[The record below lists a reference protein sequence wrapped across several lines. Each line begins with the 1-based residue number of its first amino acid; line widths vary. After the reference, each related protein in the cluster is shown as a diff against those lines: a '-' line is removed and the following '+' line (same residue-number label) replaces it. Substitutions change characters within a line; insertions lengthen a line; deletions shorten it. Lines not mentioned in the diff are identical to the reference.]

1 MIVLNEDRQFKMT
14 KKAKEVEEI
23 RGKMKKLAMDMKTS
37 LSEKEKLE
45 EENVSLTKNL
55 KRSRNYDEIHI
66 EVDILSQSGP
76 GVEILKHKYGNVL
89 FYTQATLLNQM
100 ALQKEF
106 HRELDNQYYE
116 NENILNKIRNYKD
129 RIKRVKEANEELKFN
144 IKRQE
149 DMLPLIAVYKEKIKN
164 NEDIIK
170 NYKSNIETNL
180 KENPRDNKV
189 EERISSLY
197 LERKKL
203 EEKKL
208 QVRFN
213 MILS

>member
-1 MIVLNEDRQFKMT
+1 
-14 KKAKEVEEI
+14 
-23 RGKMKKLAMDMKTS
+23 
-37 LSEKEKLE
+37 
-45 EENVSLTKNL
+45 
-55 KRSRNYDEIHI
+55 
-66 EVDILSQSGP
+66 
-76 GVEILKHKYGNVL
+76 
-89 FYTQATLLNQM
+89 M

-106 HRELDNQYYE
+106 HRELDSQYYE

-164 NEDIIK
+164 NEEIIK
-170 NYKSNIETNL
+170 NYKSNIEANL

-189 EERISSLY
+189 KERISSFY

-208 QVRFN
+208 QVRLDL
-213 MILS
+213 ILS